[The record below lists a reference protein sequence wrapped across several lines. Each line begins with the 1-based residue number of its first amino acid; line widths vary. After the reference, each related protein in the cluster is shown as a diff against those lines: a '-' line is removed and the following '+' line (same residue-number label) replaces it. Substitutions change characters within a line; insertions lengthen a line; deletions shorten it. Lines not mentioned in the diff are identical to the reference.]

1 MWDAHQ
7 LGDNRLCLL
16 ILQVN
21 NVYNWV
27 LPYLRTWLCVYKC
40 GSWVFL
46 VVVVYL

>member
-27 LPYLRTWLCVYKC
+27 LPYLHTCLCVYKC